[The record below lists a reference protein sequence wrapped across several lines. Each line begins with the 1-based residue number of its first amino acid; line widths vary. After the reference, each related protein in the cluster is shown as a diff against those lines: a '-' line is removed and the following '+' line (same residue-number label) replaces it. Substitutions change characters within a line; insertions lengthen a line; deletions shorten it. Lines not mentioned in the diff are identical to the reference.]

1 VISTHCG
8 RHMQCAVCS
17 WQASVRVGESCVAG
31 TCPFRF
37 NSQIETRDKQS
48 SASENGKTG
57 LVCSPCSR
65 AGRSATSRY
74 PELGRMDSMWLNVP
88 RGGRPTNMVP
98 TCQLKTSRRGT
109 SAFPALSSLGPGPF
123 PHEAKR
129 LKKPPAAGWRVVRDR
144 DGL

>member
-57 LVCSPCSR
+57 LVRSPC
-65 AGRSATSRY
+65 
-74 PELGRMDSMWLNVP
+74 PVP
-88 RGGRPTNMVP
+88 AEVP
-98 TCQLKTSRRGT
+98 LVDIRNW
-109 SAFPALSSLGPGPF
+109 
-123 PHEAKR
+123 
-129 LKKPPAAGWRVVRDR
+129 AGWTAC
-144 DGL
+144 G

>member
-17 WQASVRVGESCVAG
+17 WQASVRVGASCVAG

-57 LVCSPCSR
+57 LVCSTCSR

-74 PELGRMDSMWLNVP
+74 PELGRMDSMHVVERSP
-88 RGGRPTNMVP
+88 RWAADERGPHMPASDLRIPRTVISRARPISP
-98 TCQLKTSRRGT
+98 
-109 SAFPALSSLGPGPF
+109 
-123 PHEAKR
+123 
-129 LKKPPAAGWRVVRDR
+129 
-144 DGL
+144 